1 MPVTCECH
9 QIEAALSEGPLHLP
23 YWSLRAS
30 QPGPTLL
37 VVAAQHGNEVQ
48 GCEVIRRF
56 RDRALTDLRC
66 GRLLLCPFLNLPAVR
81 NRRPHQSSG
90 PETPYGVDGG
100 RNINRTWPG
109 DAAGGDPARLTAA
122 VAPGL
127 VDAADAVIDIH
138 CWPASR
144 GSTTLAD
151 AGMTDWARCAAL
163 RFVRVAAS
171 KPAPTAGEGVTLVRH
186 VRASGR
192 PALCLELSG
201 QYAVN
206 EREVIRGLRAVVNLA
221 RRLGCFAGEP
231 QGVDEDIAWL
241 PQDTL
246 ATLRA
251 PAAGLF
257 SGTGLTTSTR
267 VEAGDLLGTVLG
279 VDNLEVAEIRAPQAG
294 YLWTYGRHVAHVDV
308 SLAAQHPL
316 VDAGDIIVE
325 IAQAGPGPGM
335 NAVLT
340 VR

>member
-1 MPVTCECH
+1 MAVTCECH
-9 QIEAALSEGPLHLP
+9 HIEASLSGGPLRLP
-23 YWSLRAS
+23 YWSLRAPR
-30 QPGPTLL
+30 PGPTLL

-48 GCEVIRRF
+48 GCEVMRRL
-56 RDRALTDLRC
+56 RDQALTDLHC

-109 DAAGGDPARLTAA
+109 DASGGDPSRLTAA
-122 VAPGL
+122 VAPAL
-127 VDAADAVIDIH
+127 VAAADAVIDIH
-138 CWPASR
+138 CWPSSR
-144 GSTTLAD
+144 GSTPLAD
-151 AGMTDWARCAAL
+151 ATMTDWARCAAL
-163 RFVRVAAS
+163 RFVRVASAS
-171 KPAPTAGEGVTLVRH
+171 AAARDPREGVTLVRH
-186 VRASGR
+186 VRSSGR

-201 QYAVN
+201 QYAIH
-206 EREVIRGLRAVVNLA
+206 EHEVRRALRAVVNLA

-231 QGVDEDIAWL
+231 EGLDEDIAWL

-251 PAAGLF
+251 PVAGMF
-257 SGTGLTTSTR
+257 SGTGLTTSAR

-294 YLWTYGRHVAHVDV
+294 RIWTYGRNVAHVDV

-316 VDAGDIIVE
+316 VEAGDVIVE
-325 IAQAGPGPGM
+325 IAQAGPGPGIPG
-335 NAVLT
+335 
-340 VR
+340 